1 MDIQLNTLDIMWA
14 ARLALTTVAS
24 RAFLRT
30 DDASSNM
37 RYRSIACM
45 QACQLL
51 LVTSLVLVLV

>member
-30 DDASSNM
+30 DASSNM